1 MAELKQKDLEI
12 QLQNK
17 EKELQAEIDSLI
29 SEVKRTT
36 EEKLNLENTLA
47 TFKKEMEIERDAVK
61 EREEKSERDIKK
73 LQDSVRVSP
82 F

>member
-36 EEKLNLENTLA
+36 EEKLNIENTLA
-47 TFKKEMEIERDAVK
+47 KFKKEMEIERHAVK